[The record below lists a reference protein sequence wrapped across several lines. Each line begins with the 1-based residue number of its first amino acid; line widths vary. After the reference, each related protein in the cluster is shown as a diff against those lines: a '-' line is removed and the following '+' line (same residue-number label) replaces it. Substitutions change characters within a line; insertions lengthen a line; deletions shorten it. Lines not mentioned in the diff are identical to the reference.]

1 MSSAASTIKQYIVTD
16 IMAGQDAGDLTETT
30 PLVTTGVLDSMALLK
45 LVLFLEEEF
54 SVSVEPDE
62 ATAEKLDT
70 IAKMVELVS
79 SKTAVGQN

>member
-1 MSSAASTIKQYIVTD
+1 MSSAASTIKQYILTD
-16 IMAGQDAGDLTETT
+16 IMAGQDAGDLTDTT

-70 IAKMVELVS
+70 IKKMVELVS

>member
-1 MSSAASTIKQYIVTD
+1 
-16 IMAGQDAGDLTETT
+16 
-30 PLVTTGVLDSMALLK
+30 MALLK

-70 IAKMVELVS
+70 IEKMVELVS